1 MTGPFLLHILACFA
15 HKMPKLG
22 KNDKQCPKTYFP
34 ATKLKK
40 LSGMDNFIIT
50 ILSQFEMEGK
60 LAALRKICE
69 TLQEVYCVT

>member
-1 MTGPFLLHILACFA
+1 
-15 HKMPKLG
+15 
-22 KNDKQCPKTYFP
+22 
-34 ATKLKK
+34 
-40 LSGMDNFIIT
+40 MDNFIIT